1 MAQTATLPAPPQST
15 PPRLNIQRTVRTYS
29 FGFAAILSIGMLAA
43 NIATEHAGFG
53 LTDQLANVAPLA
65 IAALASAPSIIGGG
79 FDLSISPLIILIN
92 SVFIVYLAPHGLG
105 GAAAVPIM
113 LGIGLAVG
121 LFNGIVIV
129 ALRVQPIVVTLAM
142 YFTLQGIDLL
152 IAPNPVSLNSTGWL
166 EHLAGSVGPIPGGL
180 FTIGIPMLIWFGLR
194 FVPYRRLL
202 YAVGSNDAT
211 AFSSGVNVNA
221 VRVASYGLG
230 GLFAGFGGLALT
242 GLVNSAD
249 ASTATE
255 YTLVAMAA
263 IVLGGTSLAGGRGGL
278 VGPLLGAFS
287 IYLMQ
292 NLLATFAINPAYLQI
307 VYGGILIVAVVL
319 GGMMLGDS
327 GGGLRRTGMA
337 WGLRRRKTGQSDLTV
352 PGELLSKR
360 QPPGGTAAPAGTAAQ
375 TTTGAQVITGAH
387 GNTGA
392 DRAAAGSA
400 RHSAEGRAGQLR
412 AARARLGAIQGQFPI
427 FQVVAL
433 IAIFIYGAISLPG
446 LGSWTSIR
454 SILVLSALVGL
465 ASGGQT
471 LLILIGGF
479 DLGVSGFIVA
489 GALCVTAL
497 TGVYH
502 ISFGVA
508 LVFAI
513 VGAGLLGGMAGYIC
527 HRFAIN
533 PLVIT
538 LAVGTLAV
546 GIVAVQNGGLVD
558 SNAPQWLD
566 TFTEPVTRTFG
577 LPVPPTIAIW
587 ALVLVAF
594 AILLHRTR
602 LGRSLFATG
611 ANSRAADYALI
622 NTRRVWTVT
631 FAFSAIASVLVGVL
645 IGGFAGSI
653 DSALGDPYLFQS
665 VVAVIVGGTVF
676 GGPGDYTRTC
686 VGALFLTVLTT
697 VLVGHGA
704 SPADEEII
712 YGVIILAAIAVY
724 GRQRRLRDRM

>member
-1 MAQTATLPAPPQST
+1 MAQTATLPVRPQSASARGT
-15 PPRLNIQRTVRTYS
+15 VQRAVRTYS
-29 FGFAAILSIGMLAA
+29 WGFAAVLAIGMLVA
-43 NIATEHAGFG
+43 NIGTEHGGFG
-53 LTDQLANVAPLA
+53 FSDQLANVAPLA
-65 IAALASAPSIIGGG
+65 IAAIASAPSIIGGG
-79 FDLSISPLIILIN
+79 FDLSISPLMVLTN

-105 GAAAVPIM
+105 GAISVPIV
-113 LGIGLAVG
+113 LGLGLAVG
-121 LFNGIVIV
+121 LINGLLIIG
-129 ALRVQPIVVTLAM
+129 LRVQPIVVTLAM
-142 YFTLQGIDLL
+142 YFSLQGVDLL
-152 IAPNPVSLNSTGWL
+152 IAPNPVSVASTGWL
-166 EHLAGSVGPIPGGL
+166 EHVAGSIGVVPGGL
-180 FTIGIPMLIWFGLR
+180 LSIGIPMLIWFGLR
-194 FVPYRRLL
+194 YVPFRRLL

-211 AFSSGVNVNA
+211 AFSSGVNVNV

-249 ASTATE
+249 ASNATE

-319 GGMMLGDS
+319 GGMASGQS
-327 GGGLRRTGMA
+327 GGGLRRTGAA
-337 WGLRRRKTGQSDLTV
+337 WSRGGREVAERSLAL
-352 PGELLSKR
+352 PGPLLGKR
-360 QPPGGTAAPAGTAAQ
+360 QTQLDPA
-375 TTTGAQVITGAH
+375 
-387 GNTGA
+387 
-392 DRAAAGSA
+392 
-400 RHSAEGRAGQLR
+400 AEGSQRAVPDRSGR
-412 AARARLGAIQGQFPI
+412 PRTAWARLSAIQGQFPV

-433 IAIFIYGAISLPG
+433 LVVFLYGAISLPG

-454 SILVLSALVGL
+454 SILVLAALVGL

-489 GALCVTAL
+489 GALTVTAL
-497 TGVYH
+497 TSVYH
-502 ISFGVA
+502 ISFGIA

-513 VGAGLLGGMAGYIC
+513 IGSGILGGIAGYVC

-533 PLVIT
+533 PLVVT
-538 LAVGTLAV
+538 LAMGTLAV

-558 SNAPQWLD
+558 SNAQQWLD
-566 TFTEPVTRTFG
+566 TFAEPVTKTFG
-577 LPVPPTIAIW
+577 LSIPPTIVIW
-587 ALVLVAF
+587 AIVLVVF

-622 NTRRVWTVT
+622 STRRVWTIT
-631 FAFSAIASVLVGVL
+631 FAFSAIASALVGVV
-645 IGGFAGSI
+645 IAGFAGSV

-686 VGALFLTVLTT
+686 IGALFLTVLTT

-712 YGVIILAAIAVY
+712 YGLIILAAIAVY

>member
-1 MAQTATLPAPPQST
+1 MAQTATLPAPPQSA
-15 PPRLNIQRTVRTYS
+15 PPRRNIQRAVRTYS

-79 FDLSISPLIILIN
+79 FDLSISPLIILTN

-105 GAAAVPIM
+105 GALAVPIM

-121 LFNGIVIV
+121 LVNGIVIV

-180 FTIGIPMLIWFGLR
+180 FTIGIPMLIWFSLR

-221 VRVASYGLG
+221 VRIASYGLG

-319 GGMMLGDS
+319 GGVMLGDS

-337 WGLRRRKTGQSDLTV
+337 WGWRRRKTGQSVLTV

-360 QPPGGTAAPAGTAAQ
+360 QPPGAQANTAGLASTAAQ
-375 TTTGAQVITGAH
+375 VNTAALVTTGP
-387 GNTGA
+387 
-392 DRAAAGSA
+392 DRAAAGSGL
-400 RHSAEGRAGQLR
+400 RSADGRTGQLR
-412 AARARLGAIQGQFPI
+412 AARTRLGAIQGQFPI

>member
-1 MAQTATLPAPPQST
+1 VTQTATLP
-15 PPRLNIQRTVRTYS
+15 VRAQNSAARRNLRRAVRSYS
-29 FGFAAILSIGMLAA
+29 FGFAAILTVGMLAA
-43 NIATEHAGFG
+43 NIATEHGGFG
-53 LTDQLANVAPLA
+53 LSDQLANVAPLA

-79 FDLSISPLIILIN
+79 FDLSISPLIVLVN
-92 SVFIVYLAPHGLG
+92 SVIIVYLIPAGLG
-105 GAAAVPIM
+105 GAVAVPIA
-113 LGIGLAVG
+113 LGIGLAAG
-121 LFNGIVIV
+121 LFNGLVIV

-142 YFTLQGIDLL
+142 YFSLQGIDLL
-152 IAPNPVSLNSTGWL
+152 IAPNPVSVHSAGWL
-166 EHLAGSVGPIPGGL
+166 NDLAGSVGPLPGGL
-180 FTIGIPMLIWFGLR
+180 FTIGIPLLIWFGLR

-221 VRVASYGLG
+221 VRVASYALG

-249 ASTATE
+249 ASNATE

-278 VGPLLGAFS
+278 IGPLLGAFS

-319 GGMMLGDS
+319 GGVMLGET
-327 GGGLRRTGMA
+327 GGGLRRTGA
-337 WGLRRRKTGQSDLTV
+337 AAGWRRRK
-352 PGELLSKR
+352 
-360 QPPGGTAAPAGTAAQ
+360 AAQ
-375 TTTGAQVITGAH
+375 PVLAISGQLDTRQSQSPAESAGGAV
-387 GNTGA
+387 
-392 DRAAAGSA
+392 RPAA
-400 RHSAEGRAGQLR
+400 GRAGQLR
-412 AARARLGAIQGQFPI
+412 AVRSRLGAIQAQFPV
-427 FQVVAL
+427 FQVLAL
-433 IAIFIYGAISLPG
+433 VVVFIYGAISLPG
-446 LGSWTSIR
+446 LASWTSIR

-489 GALCVTAL
+489 GALTTTAL

-508 LVFAI
+508 LLLAI
-513 VGAGLLGGMAGYIC
+513 VGAGILGGIAGYVC

-533 PLVIT
+533 PLVVT
-538 LAVGTLAV
+538 LAMGTLAV

-566 TFTEPVTRTFG
+566 TFAEPVSRTFG
-577 LPVPPTIAIW
+577 LAVPPIIVIW
-587 ALVLVAF
+587 AVVLVLF

-622 NTRRVWTVT
+622 STRRVWTVT
-631 FAFSAIASVLVGVL
+631 FAFSAIASVLIGVL
-645 IGGFAGSI
+645 IAGFAGSV

-704 SPADEEII
+704 TPADEEII

>member
-1 MAQTATLPAPPQST
+1 MTQAATLPARSQSAMA
-15 PPRLNIQRTVRTYS
+15 RQNVRRAVRTYS
-29 FGFAAILSIGMLAA
+29 WGFAAVLAIGMLAA
-43 NIATEHAGFG
+43 NIATEHKGFG
-53 LTDQLANVAPLA
+53 ISDQLANVAPLA
-65 IAALASAPSIIGGG
+65 IAAIASAPSIIGGG
-79 FDLSISPLIILIN
+79 FDLSISPLIVLTN
-92 SVFIVYLAPHGLG
+92 CVFIVYLAPHGLG
-105 GAAAVPIM
+105 GAVAVPIM

-121 LFNGIVIV
+121 LINGLLIIG
-129 ALRVQPIVVTLAM
+129 LRVQPIVVTLAM
-142 YFTLQGIDLL
+142 YFSLQGVDLL
-152 IAPNPVSLNSTGWL
+152 IAPNPVSVSSTGWL
-166 EHLAGSVGPIPGGL
+166 EHLAGSIGPVPGGL
-180 FTIGIPMLIWFGLR
+180 LSIGIPMLIWFGLR
-194 FVPYRRLL
+194 FVPFRRLL

-211 AFSSGVNVNA
+211 AFSSGVNVN
-221 VRVASYGLG
+221 VIRIASYALG

-249 ASTATE
+249 ASNATE

-287 IYLMQ
+287 IYLIQ

-319 GGMMLGDS
+319 GGAASGDT
-327 GGGLRRTGMA
+327 GGGLRRTGA
-337 WGLRRRKTGQSDLTV
+337 RWSRGPRPAAQRSLVLPGPLV
-352 PGELLSKR
+352 PKR
-360 QPPGGTAAPAGTAAQ
+360 QLPSAQPDLAADGASQHPAGHA
-375 TTTGAQVITGAH
+375 
-387 GNTGA
+387 A
-392 DRAAAGSA
+392 DRWSA
-400 RHSAEGRAGQLR
+400 DRWRT
-412 AARARLGAIQGQFPI
+412 ARARFGAVQRQFPI

-433 IAIFIYGAISLPG
+433 IVIFVYGAISLPG
-446 LGSWTSIR
+446 LATWTSIR

-489 GALCVTAL
+489 GALTVTAL

-508 LVFAI
+508 LLLAV
-513 VGAGLLGGMAGYIC
+513 VGSGILGGLAGYIC

-533 PLVIT
+533 PLVVT
-538 LAVGTLAV
+538 LAMGTLAV

-558 SNAPQWLD
+558 SNAPQWLN
-566 TFTEPVTRTFG
+566 TFAEPVTRTFG
-577 LPVPPTIAIW
+577 LPIPPTIVIW
-587 ALVLVAF
+587 AAVLVVF
-594 AILLHRTR
+594 AALLYRTR
-602 LGRSLFATG
+602 LGRSLLATG

-622 NTRRVWTVT
+622 STRRVWIVT
-631 FAFSAIASVLVGVL
+631 FAFSAIASALVGVV
-645 IGGFAGSI
+645 IAGFAGSV

-686 VGALFLTVLTT
+686 IGAIFLTVLTT

-712 YGVIILAAIAVY
+712 YGAIILAAVAVY